1 MDTITFRYLISLV
14 VSKKLDM
21 RLMDVITAYLYGELD
36 TDIYMNVPGRLKLP
50 ETTKKPRCMLSI
62 KLRRSLY
69 GLKQSGQMW
78 YNRLSE
84 YLIKE

>member
-1 MDTITFRYLISLV
+1 MSLV
-14 VSKKLDM
+14 VSEKLDM

-36 TDIYMNVPGRLKLP
+36 TNIYMKVLEELKLP
-50 ETTKKPRCMLSI
+50 KTTNKSRGMLSI

-78 YNRLSE
+78 YNRLNE
-84 YLIKE
+84 YLIEE